1 MPQLSLRN
9 SLIVYGRIRRLVRLA
24 GISFRAGRL
33 LVVPDSKYHLLSV
46 FSDLLGPGGILSTF
60 AYTPAATTR
69 RPGPLLWS
77 KSASHRAVFTTIH
90 AWPRNSGN
98 PLKISM
104 AWLTNVFSVT
114 AGNDG

>member
-46 FSDLLGPGGILSTF
+46 FPDLPGPGDILSTF
-60 AYTPAATTR
+60 AYTSAPTTR
-69 RPGPLLWS
+69 RPSQLLWS
-77 KSASHRAVFTTIH
+77 KSAPHQAVFKTIH
-90 AWPRNSGN
+90 DRQRNSGN
-98 PLKISM
+98 PLRISM
-104 AWLTNVFSVT
+104 EWLTNVFSVT